1 LVGQGL
7 REVADRWFLVKKE
20 ERRVESEIGRQHVTA
35 AHSSQENIVQLLKR
49 RGGGLSVKQLCS
61 LLKLSPMAVR
71 RQLSAL
77 EAKGLIFS
85 ITEKGRMGRPALLY
99 YLTEDGH
106 ESFPKDYATLANDLL
121 VSVRARDGK
130 DKIRKLLE
138 HRNRTL
144 LDQAQEKLTGKT
156 LGSRVQAAAR
166 FLTQQGYMA
175 TWETSSSKCYL
186 IKLMNCAVE
195 KVARKFPQLCLCEE
209 EFLSQLLDAPVTR
222 RDHILRQ
229 DQFCSYLVKD
239 NGQSD

>member
-1 LVGQGL
+1 
-7 REVADRWFLVKKE
+7 
-20 ERRVESEIGRQHVTA
+20 VTA
-35 AHSSQENIVQLLKR
+35 AASSQDNIVHLLKQC
-49 RGGGLSVKQLCS
+49 GGGLSVNDLCS
-61 LLKLSPMAVR
+61 QLQLSPMAVR

-77 EAKGLIFS
+77 EGKGLIFS

-99 YLTEDGH
+99 YLTEEGH
-106 ESFPKDYATLANDLL
+106 ESFPKDYARLTNDLL

-138 HRNRTL
+138 HRNRSL
-144 LDQAQEKLTGKT
+144 LDQARQKLAGKT
-156 LGSRVQAAAR
+156 LGSRVQAATS

-175 TWETSSSKCYL
+175 TWETIDSKGYL

-209 EFLSQLLDAPVTR
+209 EFLSELLDAPVTR

-229 DQFCSYLVKD
+229 EQFCSYLVEDK
-239 NGQSD
+239 GESG